1 MEWTKFSWKV
11 SLNIKHC
18 LILLFLFF
26 KGVAKINQSII
37 LPSYKGVEQGIKKA
51 CIFGVTVALLTQKC
65 SVSADTI
72 LSGRSCQS
80 FMVAGKKD
88 NCPQCSTGYGQAVW
102 NALSSV

>member
-1 MEWTKFSWKV
+1 MTHFFRLIDGHNQQVDCSVVFMESGKHITEKV
-11 SLNIKHC
+11 C
-18 LILLFLFF
+18 VQVFF
-26 KGVAKINQSII
+26 
-37 LPSYKGVEQGIKKA
+37 
-51 CIFGVTVALLTQKC
+51 VALLTQKC